1 MSTASELGKSMTP
14 LLRYEDFSISFGS
27 GRREKFAVS
36 HLDLEVGVGERVAL
50 VGESGS
56 GKTLTALAPL
66 RLEPEGAKT
75 SGRILWSG
83 AKKSNAQSN
92 QQASNQANTEP
103 VDLLSLPIQD
113 IRDIR
118 GREIAM
124 VFQEPMT
131 ALNPLFTVGN
141 QIVEAVQVY
150 QPLISKTDCISAA
163 IDLLKK
169 TGIPEPEKRFYSYPH
184 QLSGGQRQRA
194 MIAMALACKPRLLIA
209 DEPTTALDV
218 SLRLQI
224 LELLKELQEESKDAG
239 GMAILLITHDLN
251 LVKHFAHRVAVLNQG
266 KLFEV
271 GLTSQVFKHP
281 EDPYTKAL
289 VNSEPA
295 RDLAPVMPLA
305 PVLLKTE
312 NLSVSYPGADLV
324 AGYKKSPRHQVLRK
338 VGFELKQGQTI
349 GVIGESGSGKTTLGM
364 AVLGLLG
371 DSAAQITGEVDVLG
385 NGWQNLKPAE
395 RRAMR
400 SSLQVI
406 FQDPFGSLS
415 PRMNVMQIVAEG
427 LDVHFPKLSTADR
440 ESRVLDILRE
450 VGMDRSAL
458 LRYPHEFSGGQRQRI
473 AIARALILKP
483 QILVLDEPTS
493 ALDVSIQKQVLALLC
508 ELQKKY
514 NLAYLMISHDLAV
527 IRAMSHEVM
536 VLKEGRVVEFGDTET
551 LIQHPRQ
558 AYTKALFTAAELT

>member
-1 MSTASELGKSMTP
+1 
-14 LLRYEDFSISFGS
+14 
-27 GRREKFAVS
+27 
-36 HLDLEVGVGERVAL
+36 VGERVAL

-75 SGRILWSG
+75 SGRILWNG
-83 AKKSNAQSN
+83 KTTNTDNQS
-92 QQASNQANTEP
+92 
-103 VDLLSLPIQD
+103 VDLLGLPIQD
-113 IRDIR
+113 IREIR

-131 ALNPLFTVGN
+131 ALNPLFTIGN

-150 QPLISKTDCISAA
+150 QPLISKADCMSAA

-169 TGIPEPEKRFYSYPH
+169 TGIPEPDKRFHSYPH

-224 LELLKELQEESKDAG
+224 LDLLKELQEESKDHG

-251 LVKHFAHRVAVLNQG
+251 LVKHFAQRVAVLNQG
-266 KLFEV
+266 NLMEV
-271 GLTSQVFKHP
+271 GPTKQVFEHP
-281 EDPYTKAL
+281 DNAYTKAL
-289 VNSEPA
+289 VNSAPV

-305 PVLLKTE
+305 PVLLKAE
-312 NLSVSYPGADLV
+312 SLSVSYPGTESV
-324 AGYKKSPRHQVLRK
+324 AWFKKAPPHQVLRK

-371 DSAAQITGEVDVLG
+371 DSAAEITGAVDVLG
-385 NGWQNLKPAE
+385 QDWQKLKPAE

-415 PRMNVMQIVAEG
+415 PRMNVMQIISEG
-427 LDVHFPKLSTADR
+427 LDVHFPNLSAAER

-450 VGMDRSAL
+450 VGIDRSAL
-458 LRYPHEFSGGQRQRI
+458 TRYPHEFSGGQRQRI

-493 ALDVSIQKQVLALLC
+493 ALDVSIQKQVLALLT

-536 VLKEGRVVEFGDTET
+536 VLKAGRVVEFGDTET

-558 AYTKALFTAAELT
+558 IYTKELFAAAELT

>member
-1 MSTASELGKSMTP
+1 MS
-14 LLRYEDFSISFGS
+14 LLRYEDLCISFGA
-27 GRREKFAVS
+27 GRREKFAVN
-36 HLDLEVGVGERVAL
+36 HLNLEIGIGECIAL

-66 RLEPEGAKT
+66 RLEPEGAKI
-75 SGRILWSG
+75 SGKILWN
-83 AKKSNAQSN
+83 KKDGKG
-92 QQASNQANTEP
+92 T
-103 VDLLSLPIQD
+103 VDLLSMSIQD
-113 IRDIR
+113 IREIR

-141 QIVEAVQVY
+141 QIIEAVQIY
-150 QPLISKTDCISAA
+150 QPLISKADSIDAA
-163 IDLLKK
+163 IDLLRK
-169 TGIPEPEKRFYSYPH
+169 TGIPEPERRFHSYPH

-224 LELLKELQEESKDAG
+224 LDLLKELQEESKRESKSDG
-239 GMAILLITHDLN
+239 GMGILLITHDLN
-251 LVKHFAHRVAVLNQG
+251 MVKHFAQRVAVLNQG
-266 KLFEV
+266 VLMETGPTK
-271 GLTSQVFKHP
+271 QVFEHP
-281 EDPYTKAL
+281 EDPYTRAL
-289 VNSEPA
+289 VNSEPI
-295 RDLAPVMPLA
+295 RDLAPLMPLA
-305 PVLLKTE
+305 QVLLKTE
-312 NLSVSYPGADLV
+312 ELSVAYPSSESTSWL
-324 AGYKKSPRHQVLRK
+324 KKAPSHKVLKK
-338 VGFELKQGQTI
+338 VSFALKQGQTI

-371 DSAAQITGEVDVLG
+371 DSAAEVTGDVDVLG
-385 NGWQNLKPAE
+385 SDWQKLKPVE

-406 FQDPFGSLS
+406 FQGPFGSLS
-415 PRMNVMQIVAEG
+415 PRMNVLQIVSEG
-427 LDVHFPKLSTADR
+427 LDVHFPDLSSAER
-440 ESRVLDILRE
+440 ESRVVDMLKE
-450 VGMDRSAL
+450 VGLDRSAL

-473 AIARALILKP
+473 AIARALILRP

-493 ALDVSIQKQVLALLC
+493 ALDVSIQKQVLALLT

-536 VLKEGRVVEFGDTET
+536 VLKGGKVVEFGDTET
-551 LIQHPRQ
+551 LIKHPRQ
-558 AYTKALFTAAELT
+558 VYTKELFAAAELT

>member
-1 MSTASELGKSMTP
+1 MSSVKSAAP

-36 HLDLEVGVGERVAL
+36 HLDLEIGVGERVAL

-83 AKKSNAQSN
+83 KSTDTS
-92 QQASNQANTEP
+92 SPP
-103 VDLLSLPIQD
+103 VNLLDMPIQS
-113 IRDIR
+113 IREIR

-131 ALNPLFTVGN
+131 ALNPLFTIGN
-141 QIVEAVQVY
+141 QIVEAVQIDEL
-150 QPLISKTDCISAA
+150 LITKADAMSAA
-163 IDLLKK
+163 IELLKK
-169 TGIPEPEKRFYSYPH
+169 TGIPEPEKRFHSYPH

-224 LELLKELQEESKDAG
+224 LDLLKELQEESKDHG

-251 LVKHFAHRVAVLNQG
+251 LVKHFAQRVAVLNQG
-266 KLFEV
+266 NLMEV
-271 GLTSQVFKHP
+271 GPTKQVFEHP
-281 EDPYTKAL
+281 DDAYTKAL
-289 VNSEPA
+289 VNSEPV

-312 NLSVSYPGADLV
+312 NLSVSYPGTESTAWF
-324 AGYKKSPRHQVLRK
+324 KKPPRHQVLRK

-371 DSAAQITGEVDVLG
+371 DSAAEITGTVDVLG
-385 NGWQNLKPAE
+385 QDWQQLKPQE

-415 PRMNVMQIVAEG
+415 PRMNVMQIVSEG
-427 LDVHFPKLSTADR
+427 LDVHFPNLSAAER

-450 VGMDRSAL
+450 VGIDRSAL
-458 LRYPHEFSGGQRQRI
+458 TRYPHEFSGGQRQRI

-493 ALDVSIQKQVLALLC
+493 ALDVSIQKQVLALLT

-536 VLKEGRVVEFGDTET
+536 VLKGGRVVEFGDTET

-558 AYTKALFTAAELT
+558 TYTQELFAAAELS

>member
-1 MSTASELGKSMTP
+1 MS
-14 LLRYEDFSISFGS
+14 LLRYEDLCISFGA
-27 GRREKFAVS
+27 GRREKFAVN
-36 HLDLEVGVGERVAL
+36 HLDLEIGIGERVAL

-56 GKTLTALAPL
+56 GKTLTSLAPL
-66 RLEPEGAKT
+66 RLEPEGAKV
-75 SGRILWSG
+75 SGKILWKQKDG
-83 AKKSNAQSN
+83 K
-92 QQASNQANTEP
+92 T
-103 VDLLSLPIQD
+103 VDLLSLPGQD
-113 IRDIR
+113 IREIR

-141 QIVEAVQVY
+141 QIIEAVQIY
-150 QPLISKTDCISAA
+150 QPLISKADAVAAA
-163 IDLLKK
+163 IDLLRK
-169 TGIPEPEKRFYSYPH
+169 TGIPEPERRFHSYPH

-224 LELLKELQEESKDAG
+224 LDLLKELQEESIADG

-251 LVKHFAHRVAVLNQG
+251 LVKHFAQRVAVLNQG
-266 KLFEV
+266 NLMEV
-271 GLTSQVFKHP
+271 GSTKQVFEHP
-281 EDPYTKAL
+281 DDPYTRAL
-289 VNSEPA
+289 VNSEPV
-295 RDLAPVMPLA
+295 RNLAPLMPLA

-312 NLSVSYPGADLV
+312 DLTVAYPSSESVSWF
-324 AGYKKSPRHQVLRK
+324 KKAPAHKVLKK
-338 VGFELKQGQTI
+338 VSFSLKQGQTI

-371 DSAAQITGEVDVLG
+371 DSAAQVTGDVDVLG
-385 NGWQNLKPAE
+385 NDWQKLKPAE
-395 RRAMR
+395 KRAMR

-415 PRMNVMQIVAEG
+415 PRMNVLQIVSEG
-427 LDVHFPKLSTADR
+427 LDVHFPKLSAADR
-440 ESRVLDILRE
+440 ETRVVDMLKE
-450 VGMDRSAL
+450 VGLDRSAL

-473 AIARALILKP
+473 AIARALILRP

-493 ALDVSIQKQVLALLC
+493 ALDVSIQKQVLALLT

-536 VLKEGRVVEFGDTET
+536 VLKGGKVVEFGDTET
-551 LIQHPRQ
+551 LIKHPRQ
-558 AYTKALFTAAELT
+558 IYTKELFAAAELT

>member
-1 MSTASELGKSMTP
+1 MS
-14 LLRYEDFSISFGS
+14 LLRYEDLSISFGS
-27 GRREKFAVS
+27 GRREKFAVN
-36 HLDLEVGVGERVAL
+36 HLNLEIGIGERVAL

-66 RLEPEGAKT
+66 RLEPEGAKV
-75 SGRILWSG
+75 SGKILWNQKDGQG
-83 AKKSNAQSN
+83 AI
-92 QQASNQANTEP
+92 
-103 VDLLSLPIQD
+103 DLLSMPIQD
-113 IRDIR
+113 IREIR

-131 ALNPLFTVGN
+131 ALNPLFTIGN
-141 QIVEAVQVY
+141 QIIEAVQIY
-150 QPLISKTDCISAA
+150 QPLISKADCINAA

-169 TGIPEPEKRFYSYPH
+169 TGIPEPERRFHSYPH

-224 LELLKELQEESKDAG
+224 LDLLKELQEESKDQG
-239 GMAILLITHDLN
+239 GMGILLITHDLN
-251 LVKHFAHRVAVLNQG
+251 LVKHFAQRVAVLNQG
-266 KLFEV
+266 NLMESGPTK
-271 GLTSQVFKHP
+271 QVFTQP
-281 EDPYTKAL
+281 SDSYTKAL
-289 VNSEPA
+289 VNSGPV

-312 NLSVSYPGADLV
+312 DLSVAYPSTESATWF
-324 AGYKKSPRHQVLRK
+324 KKAPAHKVLKK
-338 VGFELKQGQTI
+338 VSFSLKQGQTI

-371 DSAAQITGEVDVLG
+371 DSAAQVSGEVDVLG
-385 NGWQNLKPAE
+385 SDWQKLKPIE

-427 LDVHFPKLSTADR
+427 LDVHFPKLSTAER
-440 ESRVLDILRE
+440 ENRVVDILKE
-450 VGMDRSAL
+450 VGIDRSAL
-458 LRYPHEFSGGQRQRI
+458 TRYPHEFSGGQRQRI
-473 AIARALILKP
+473 AIARALILRP

-493 ALDVSIQKQVLALLC
+493 ALDVSIQKQVLALLT

-536 VLKEGRVVEFGDTET
+536 VLKGGKVVEFGDTET
-551 LIQHPRQ
+551 LIKSPRQ
-558 AYTKALFTAAELT
+558 IYTKELFAAAEMS

>member
-1 MSTASELGKSMTP
+1 MSTEP
-14 LLRYEDFSISFGS
+14 LLRYEDFCISFGS
-27 GRREKFAVS
+27 GRREKFAVN
-36 HLDLEVGVGERVAL
+36 HLDLEIGVGERVAL

-66 RLEPEGAKT
+66 RLEPEGAKV
-75 SGRILWSG
+75 SGRILWNG
-83 AKKSNAQSN
+83 KKEGRHATSA
-92 QQASNQANTEP
+92 EP
-103 VDLLSLPIQD
+103 VDLLSLPIKD
-113 IRDIR
+113 IRKIR

-131 ALNPLFTVGN
+131 ALNPLFTIGN
-141 QIVEAVQVY
+141 QIVEAVQIFE
-150 QPLISKTDCISAA
+150 PLISKAQSMSAA
-163 IDLLKK
+163 IELLKK
-169 TGIPEPEKRFYSYPH
+169 TGIPEPEKRFHSYPH

-224 LELLKELQEESKDAG
+224 LDLLKDLQAEAKDEG
-239 GMAILLITHDLN
+239 GMSILLITHDLN
-251 LVKHFAHRVAVLNQG
+251 LVKHFANRVAVLNQG
-266 KLFEV
+266 RLMEV
-271 GLTSQVFKHP
+271 GTTKQVFEHP
-281 EDPYTKAL
+281 ENSYTQAL
-289 VNSEPA
+289 VNSEPV
-295 RDLAPVMPLA
+295 RDVAPVMPLA

-312 NLSVSYPGADLV
+312 ELSVAYPGSESSSWF
-324 AGYKKSPRHQVLRK
+324 KKPAPHKVLRK
-338 VGFELKQGQTI
+338 VSFALKQGQTI

-371 DSAAQITGEVDVLG
+371 DSAAQVSGVVDVLG
-385 NGWQNLKPAE
+385 KDWQNLRPAE

-415 PRMNVMQIVAEG
+415 PRMNVMEIIAEG
-427 LDVHFPKLSTADR
+427 LDVHFPKLTAAER
-440 ESRVLDILRE
+440 ESRVLEMLRE
-450 VGMDRSAL
+450 VGIDRSAL
-458 LRYPHEFSGGQRQRI
+458 TRFPHEFSGGQRQRI
-473 AIARALILKP
+473 AIARALILRP

-493 ALDVSIQKQVLALLC
+493 ALDVSIQKQVLALLSQ
-508 ELQKKY
+508 LQKKY

-551 LIQHPRQ
+551 LIKHPRQ
-558 AYTKALFTAAELT
+558 TYTKALFTAAEMS

>member
-1 MSTASELGKSMTP
+1 MSKASSTP
-14 LLRYEDFSISFGS
+14 LLKYEDLSISFGS
-27 GRREKFAVS
+27 GRRAKFAVKN
-36 HLDLEVGVGERVAL
+36 LDLEIGVGERVAL

-66 RLEPEGAKT
+66 RLEPEGAQV
-75 SGRILWSG
+75 SGRIFW
-83 AKKSNAQSN
+83 N
-92 QQASNQANTEP
+92 QQGAHEM
-103 VDLLSLPIQD
+103 VDLLSLPMQE
-113 IRDIR
+113 IRQIR

-124 VFQEPMT
+124 IFQEPMT

-141 QIVEAVQVY
+141 QIIEAVQIY
-150 QPLISKTDCISAA
+150 QPLISKSDSVDAA

-169 TGIPEPEKRFYSYPH
+169 TGIPEPGRRFHSYPH

-224 LELLKELQEESKDAG
+224 LELLIELQEESKDDG
-239 GMAILLITHDLN
+239 GMGILLITHDLN
-251 LVKHFAHRVAVLNQG
+251 LVKHFAQRVAVLNQG
-266 KLFEV
+266 NLMEAGPTK
-271 GLTSQVFKHP
+271 QVFDHP
-281 EDPYTKAL
+281 TDVYTRAL
-289 VNSEPA
+289 VNSEPS
-295 RDLAPVMPLA
+295 REIAPVMPLA

-312 NLSVSYPGADLV
+312 DLSVAYPSTQSSWFQKPLPH
-324 AGYKKSPRHQVLRK
+324 KVLRK
-338 VGFELKQGQTI
+338 VSFSLKQGQTI

-371 DSAAQITGEVDVLG
+371 DSAAQVTGDVDVLG
-385 NGWQNLKPAE
+385 NDWQTLKPVE

-415 PRMNVMQIVAEG
+415 PRMNVMQIVSEG
-427 LDVHFPKLSTADR
+427 LDIHFPKLSNAER
-440 ESRVLDILRE
+440 ETRVVDMLRE
-450 VGMDRSAL
+450 VGIERSAL
-458 LRYPHEFSGGQRQRI
+458 TRYPHEFSGGQRQRI
-473 AIARALILKP
+473 AIARALILRP

-493 ALDVSIQKQVLALLC
+493 ALDVSIQKQVLALLS

-536 VLKEGRVVEFGDTET
+536 VLKDGKVVEFGDTES
-551 LIQHPRQ
+551 LIKNPKQV
-558 AYTKALFTAAELT
+558 YTKELFAAAQLV

>member
-1 MSTASELGKSMTP
+1 MS
-14 LLRYEDFSISFGS
+14 LLRYEDLSISFGS
-27 GRREKFAVS
+27 GRREKFAVN
-36 HLDLEVGVGERVAL
+36 HLDLDIGIGERVAL

-66 RLEPEGAKT
+66 RLEPEGAKV
-75 SGRILWSG
+75 SGKILWNRKDG
-83 AKKSNAQSN
+83 QG
-92 QQASNQANTEP
+92 T

-113 IRDIR
+113 IREIR

-141 QIVEAVQVY
+141 QIIEAVQIY
-150 QPLISKTDCISAA
+150 QPLISKADCIDAA
-163 IDLLKK
+163 VELLKK
-169 TGIPEPEKRFYSYPH
+169 TGIPEPERRFHSYPH

-224 LELLKELQEESKDAG
+224 LDLLKELQEESKDQG
-239 GMAILLITHDLN
+239 GMGILLITHDLN
-251 LVKHFAHRVAVLNQG
+251 LVKHFAQRVAVLNQG
-266 KLFEV
+266 NLMESGSTK
-271 GLTSQVFKHP
+271 QVFTQP
-281 EDPYTKAL
+281 TDPYTKAL
-289 VNSEPA
+289 VNSEPL

-305 PVLLKTE
+305 PVLLETE
-312 NLSVSYPGADLV
+312 DLSVAYPSSEPSSWF
-324 AGYKKSPRHQVLRK
+324 KKAPPHKVLKK
-338 VGFELKQGQTI
+338 VSFALKQGQTI

-371 DSAAQITGEVDVLG
+371 DSAAQVTGDVDVLG
-385 NGWQNLKPAE
+385 SEWQTLKPVQ

-415 PRMNVMQIVAEG
+415 PRMNVMQIVSEG
-427 LDVHFPKLSTADR
+427 LDVHLPKLSVVER
-440 ESRVLDILRE
+440 ENRVVDILKE
-450 VGMDRSAL
+450 VGIDRSAL
-458 LRYPHEFSGGQRQRI
+458 TRYPHEFSGGQRQRI
-473 AIARALILKP
+473 AIARALILRP

-493 ALDVSIQKQVLALLC
+493 ALDVSIQKQVLALLT

-536 VLKEGRVVEFGDTET
+536 VLKAGKVVEFGDTET
-551 LIQHPRQ
+551 MIKHPRQ
-558 AYTKALFTAAELT
+558 TYTKELFAAAELT

>member
-1 MSTASELGKSMTP
+1 MS
-14 LLRYEDFSISFGS
+14 LLRYEDLCISFGT
-27 GRREKFAVS
+27 GRREKFAVN
-36 HLDLEVGVGERVAL
+36 HLDLEIGIGERVAL

-66 RLEPEGAKT
+66 RLEPEGAKV
-75 SGRILWSG
+75 SGKILWN
-83 AKKSNAQSN
+83 KKDG
-92 QQASNQANTEP
+92 TGT
-103 VDLLSLPIQD
+103 VDLLSMSMQD
-113 IRDIR
+113 IREIR

-131 ALNPLFTVGN
+131 ALNPLFTIGN
-141 QIVEAVQVY
+141 QIIEAVQIY
-150 QPLISKTDCISAA
+150 QPLISKADSIDAA
-163 IDLLKK
+163 IDLLRK
-169 TGIPEPEKRFYSYPH
+169 TGIPEPERRFHSYPH

-224 LELLKELQEESKDAG
+224 LDLLKELQEESKDHG
-239 GMAILLITHDLN
+239 GMGILLITHDLN
-251 LVKHFAHRVAVLNQG
+251 LVKHFAQRVAVLNQG
-266 KLFEV
+266 ILMETGPTK
-271 GLTSQVFKHP
+271 QVFERP
-281 EDPYTKAL
+281 EDPYTRAL
-289 VNSEPA
+289 VNSEPV
-295 RDLAPVMPLA
+295 RDLAPLMPLA

-312 NLSVSYPGADLV
+312 DLSVAYPSAES
-324 AGYKKSPRHQVLRK
+324 ASWFKKAPSHKVLKK
-338 VGFELKQGQTI
+338 VSFELKQGQTI

-371 DSAAQITGEVDVLG
+371 DSAAEVTGSVDVLG
-385 NGWQNLKPAE
+385 SDWQTLKPIE

-415 PRMNVMQIVAEG
+415 PRMNVLQIISEG
-427 LDVHFPKLSTADR
+427 LDVHFPKLSTAER
-440 ESRVLDILRE
+440 ETRVVDMLKE
-450 VGMDRSAL
+450 VGLDRSAL

-473 AIARALILKP
+473 AIARALILRP

-493 ALDVSIQKQVLALLC
+493 ALDVSIQKQVLALLT

-536 VLKEGRVVEFGDTET
+536 VLKGGKVVEFGDTET
-551 LIQHPRQ
+551 LIKHPRQ
-558 AYTKALFTAAELT
+558 TYTKELFAAAELT

>member
-1 MSTASELGKSMTP
+1 MS
-14 LLRYEDFSISFGS
+14 LLRYEDLCISFGS
-27 GRREKFAVS
+27 GRRERLAVN
-36 HLDLEVGVGERVAL
+36 HLDLEIGIGERVAL

-66 RLEPEGAKT
+66 RLEPEGAKV
-75 SGRILWSG
+75 SGKILWNKKDGQG
-83 AKKSNAQSN
+83 A
-92 QQASNQANTEP
+92 

-113 IRDIR
+113 IREIR

-141 QIVEAVQVY
+141 QIIEAVQIY
-150 QPLISKTDCISAA
+150 QPLLSKADCIDAA

-169 TGIPEPEKRFYSYPH
+169 TGIPEPERRFHAYPH

-224 LELLKELQEESKDAG
+224 LDLLKELQEESKDQG
-239 GMAILLITHDLN
+239 GMGILLITHDLN
-251 LVKHFAHRVAVLNQG
+251 LVKHFAQRVAVLNQG
-266 KLFEV
+266 NLMESGSTK
-271 GLTSQVFKHP
+271 QVFTQP
-281 EDPYTKAL
+281 SDPYTKAL
-289 VNSEPA
+289 VNSGPV

-305 PVLLKTE
+305 PVLLKTDD
-312 NLSVSYPGADLV
+312 LSVAYPSSESTSWF
-324 AGYKKSPRHQVLRK
+324 KKSPPHKVLKK
-338 VGFELKQGQTI
+338 VSFSLKQGQTI

-371 DSAAQITGEVDVLG
+371 DSAAEVSGTVDVLG
-385 NGWQNLKPAE
+385 NDWQKLKPVE

-427 LDVHFPKLSTADR
+427 LDVHFPKLSTAER
-440 ESRVLDILRE
+440 ENRVVDMLKE
-450 VGMDRSAL
+450 VGLDRSAL
-458 LRYPHEFSGGQRQRI
+458 TRYPHEFSGGQRQRI
-473 AIARALILKP
+473 AIARALILRP

-493 ALDVSIQKQVLALLC
+493 ALDVSIQKQVLALLT

-536 VLKEGRVVEFGDTET
+536 VLKGGKVVEFGDTET
-551 LIQHPRQ
+551 LIKNPRQ
-558 AYTKALFTAAELT
+558 IYTKELFAAAELT

>member
-1 MSTASELGKSMTP
+1 MS
-14 LLRYEDFSISFGS
+14 LLRYEDLCISFGT
-27 GRREKFAVS
+27 GRREKFAVN
-36 HLDLEVGVGERVAL
+36 HLDLEIGIGERVAL

-66 RLEPEGAKT
+66 RLEPEGAKV
-75 SGRILWSG
+75 SGKILWN
-83 AKKSNAQSN
+83 KKDG
-92 QQASNQANTEP
+92 TGT
-103 VDLLSLPIQD
+103 VDLLSMSMQD
-113 IRDIR
+113 IREIR

-131 ALNPLFTVGN
+131 ALNPLFTIGN
-141 QIVEAVQVY
+141 QIIEAVQIY
-150 QPLISKTDCISAA
+150 QPLISKADSIDAA
-163 IDLLKK
+163 IDLLRK
-169 TGIPEPEKRFYSYPH
+169 TGIPEPERRFQSYPH

-224 LELLKELQEESKDAG
+224 LDLLKELQEESKDHG
-239 GMAILLITHDLN
+239 GMGILLITHDLN
-251 LVKHFAHRVAVLNQG
+251 LVKHFAQRVAVLNQG
-266 KLFEV
+266 NLMEAGPTK
-271 GLTSQVFKHP
+271 QVFEHP
-281 EDPYTKAL
+281 VDPYTRAL
-289 VNSEPA
+289 VNSEPV
-295 RDLAPVMPLA
+295 RDLAPLMPLA

-312 NLSVSYPGADLV
+312 DLSVAYPSAES
-324 AGYKKSPRHQVLRK
+324 ASWFKKAPSHKVLKK
-338 VGFELKQGQTI
+338 VSFELKQGQTI

-371 DSAAQITGEVDVLG
+371 DSAAEVTGSVDVLG
-385 NGWQNLKPAE
+385 SDWQTLKPIE

-415 PRMNVMQIVAEG
+415 PRMNVLQIISEG
-427 LDVHFPKLSTADR
+427 LDVHFPKLSTAER
-440 ESRVLDILRE
+440 ETRVVDMLKE
-450 VGMDRSAL
+450 VGLDRSAL

-473 AIARALILKP
+473 AIARALILRP

-493 ALDVSIQKQVLALLC
+493 ALDVSIQKQVLALLT

-536 VLKEGRVVEFGDTET
+536 VLKGGKVVEFGDTET
-551 LIQHPRQ
+551 LIKHPRQ
-558 AYTKALFTAAELT
+558 TYTKELFAAAELT

>member
-1 MSTASELGKSMTP
+1 MS

-27 GRREKFAVS
+27 GRRQKFAVS
-36 HLDLEVGVGERVAL
+36 HLDLEIGIGERVAL

-66 RLEPEGAKT
+66 RLEPEGAKV
-75 SGRILWSG
+75 SGKILWNRKDG
-83 AKKSNAQSN
+83 QG
-92 QQASNQANTEP
+92 T

-113 IRDIR
+113 IREIR

-141 QIVEAVQVY
+141 QIIEAVQIY
-150 QPLISKTDCISAA
+150 QPLMSKADCIDAA

-169 TGIPEPEKRFYSYPH
+169 TGIPEPERRFHSYPH

-224 LELLKELQEESKDAG
+224 LDLLKELQEESKDQG
-239 GMAILLITHDLN
+239 GMGILLITHDLN
-251 LVKHFAHRVAVLNQG
+251 LVKHFAQRVAVLNQG
-266 KLFEV
+266 NLMESGPTK
-271 GLTSQVFKHP
+271 QVFTQP
-281 EDPYTKAL
+281 SDPYTKAL
-289 VNSEPA
+289 VNSEPV

-312 NLSVSYPGADLV
+312 ELSVAYPSSESISWF
-324 AGYKKSPRHQVLRK
+324 KKAPPHKVLKK
-338 VGFELKQGQTI
+338 VSFSLKQGQTI

-371 DSAAQITGEVDVLG
+371 DSAAQVSGDVDVLG
-385 NGWQNLKPAE
+385 NDWQTLKPVE

-427 LDVHFPKLSTADR
+427 LDVHFPKLSVTER
-440 ESRVLDILRE
+440 ENRVVDILKE
-450 VGMDRSAL
+450 VGIDRSAL
-458 LRYPHEFSGGQRQRI
+458 ARYPHEFSGGQRQRI
-473 AIARALILKP
+473 AIARALILRP

-493 ALDVSIQKQVLALLC
+493 ALDVSIQKQVLALLT

-536 VLKEGRVVEFGDTET
+536 VLKEGKVVEFGDTET
-551 LIQHPRQ
+551 LIKHPRQ
-558 AYTKALFTAAELT
+558 IYTKELFAAAELT

>member
-1 MSTASELGKSMTP
+1 M
-14 LLRYEDFSISFGS
+14 
-27 GRREKFAVS
+27 
-36 HLDLEVGVGERVAL
+36 
-50 VGESGS
+50 
-56 GKTLTALAPL
+56 
-66 RLEPEGAKT
+66 
-75 SGRILWSG
+75 
-83 AKKSNAQSN
+83 
-92 QQASNQANTEP
+92 
-103 VDLLSLPIQD
+103 
-113 IRDIR
+113 
-118 GREIAM
+118 
-124 VFQEPMT
+124 
-131 ALNPLFTVGN
+131 
-141 QIVEAVQVY
+141 
-150 QPLISKTDCISAA
+150 SAA
-163 IDLLKK
+163 IELLKK

-224 LELLKELQEESKDAG
+224 LDLLKELQEESKDHG

-251 LVKHFAHRVAVLNQG
+251 LVKHFAQRVAVLNQG
-266 KLFEV
+266 NLMEV
-271 GLTSQVFKHP
+271 GPTKQVFEHP
-281 EDPYTKAL
+281 DDAYTKAL
-289 VNSEPA
+289 VNSEPV

-312 NLSVSYPGADLV
+312 NLSVSYPGTESTAWF
-324 AGYKKSPRHQVLRK
+324 KKPPRHQVLRK

-371 DSAAQITGEVDVLG
+371 DSAAEITGTVDVLG
-385 NGWQNLKPAE
+385 QDWQQLKPQE

-427 LDVHFPKLSTADR
+427 LDVHFPNLSAAER

-450 VGMDRSAL
+450 VGIDRSAL
-458 LRYPHEFSGGQRQRI
+458 TRYPHEFSGGQRQRI

-493 ALDVSIQKQVLALLC
+493 ALDVSIQKQVLALLT

-536 VLKEGRVVEFGDTET
+536 VLKGGRVVEFGDTET

-558 AYTKALFTAAELT
+558 TYTQELFAAAELS

>member
-1 MSTASELGKSMTP
+1 MS
-14 LLRYEDFSISFGS
+14 LLRYEDLCISFGT
-27 GRREKFAVS
+27 GRREKFAVN
-36 HLDLEVGVGERVAL
+36 HLDLEIGIGERVAL

-66 RLEPEGAKT
+66 RLEPEGAKV
-75 SGRILWSG
+75 SGKILWN
-83 AKKSNAQSN
+83 KKDGGG
-92 QQASNQANTEP
+92 T
-103 VDLLSLPIQD
+103 VDLLSMSMQD
-113 IRDIR
+113 IREIR

-141 QIVEAVQVY
+141 QIIEAVQIY
-150 QPLISKTDCISAA
+150 QPLISKADSIDAA
-163 IDLLKK
+163 INLLRK
-169 TGIPEPEKRFYSYPH
+169 TGISEPERRFHSYPH

-224 LELLKELQEESKDAG
+224 LDLLKELQEESKDHG
-239 GMAILLITHDLN
+239 GMGILLITHDLN
-251 LVKHFAHRVAVLNQG
+251 LVKHFAQRVAVLNQG
-266 KLFEV
+266 NLMESGPTK
-271 GLTSQVFKHP
+271 QVFEHP
-281 EDPYTKAL
+281 EDPYTRAL
-289 VNSEPA
+289 VNSEPV
-295 RDLAPVMPLA
+295 RDLAPLMPLA
-305 PVLLKTE
+305 PVLLRTE
-312 NLSVSYPGADLV
+312 ELSVAYPNSESGSWF
-324 AGYKKSPRHQVLRK
+324 KKAPPHKVLKK
-338 VGFELKQGQTI
+338 VSFELKQGQTI

-371 DSAAQITGEVDVLG
+371 DSTAEVSGNVDVLG
-385 NGWQNLKPAE
+385 SDWQKLKPIE

-415 PRMNVMQIVAEG
+415 PRMNVLQIISEG
-427 LDVHFPKLSTADR
+427 LDVHFPKLSTAER
-440 ESRVLDILRE
+440 ESRVVDMLKE
-450 VGMDRSAL
+450 VGLDRTAL

-473 AIARALILKP
+473 AIARALILRP

-493 ALDVSIQKQVLALLC
+493 ALDVSIQKQVLALLT

-536 VLKEGRVVEFGDTET
+536 VLKGGKVVEFGDTET
-551 LIQHPRQ
+551 LIKHPRQ
-558 AYTKALFTAAELT
+558 TYTRELFAAAELT

>member
-1 MSTASELGKSMTP
+1 MSETRNSHKSVSP

-36 HLDLEVGVGERVAL
+36 HLDLEIGVGERVAL

-75 SGRILWSG
+75 SGRILWSD
-83 AKKSNAQSN
+83 QSAD
-92 QQASNQANTEP
+92 ASNPSVN
-103 VDLLSLPIQD
+103 LLDLPIQA
-113 IRDIR
+113 IREIR

-131 ALNPLFTVGN
+131 ALNPLFTIGN
-141 QIVEAVQVY
+141 QIVEAVQIY
-150 QPLISKTDCISAA
+150 QPLISKADGMSAA
-163 IDLLKK
+163 IELLKK
-169 TGIPEPEKRFYSYPH
+169 TGIPEPEKRFHSYPH

-224 LELLKELQEESKDAG
+224 LDLLKELQEESKDDG

-251 LVKHFAHRVAVLNQG
+251 LVKHFAQKVAVLNQG
-266 KLFEV
+266 KLMEV
-271 GLTSQVFKHP
+271 GPTKQVFERP
-281 EDPYTKAL
+281 DNPYTKAL
-289 VNSEPA
+289 VNSKPV
-295 RDLAPVMPLA
+295 RDLAPLMPLA
-305 PVLLKTE
+305 PVLLKTDH
-312 NLSVSYPGADLV
+312 LSVSYPGTESSAWF
-324 AGYKKSPRHQVLRK
+324 KKAAPHQVLRK
-338 VGFELKQGQTI
+338 VDFELKQGQTI

-371 DSAAQITGEVDVLG
+371 DSAAQVSGVVDVLG
-385 NGWQNLKPAE
+385 SDWQNLKSAE

-415 PRMNVMQIVAEG
+415 PRMNVMQIVSEG
-427 LDVHFPKLSTADR
+427 LDVHFPKITSAER

-450 VGMDRSAL
+450 VGIDRSAL
-458 LRYPHEFSGGQRQRI
+458 TRYPHEFSGGQRQRI

-493 ALDVSIQKQVLALLC
+493 ALDVSIQKQVLALLT

-536 VLKEGRVVEFGDTET
+536 VLKAGRVVEFGDTET
-551 LIQHPRQ
+551 LIKHPRQ
-558 AYTKALFTAAELT
+558 AYTQELFAAAELS

>member
-1 MSTASELGKSMTP
+1 MSSAKNPNKSAIP

-36 HLDLEVGVGERVAL
+36 HLQLEIGVGERVAL

-75 SGRILWSG
+75 SGRILWG
-83 AKKSNAQSN
+83 GKNADAGNS
-92 QQASNQANTEP
+92 P
-103 VDLLSLPIQD
+103 VNLLDLPIQD
-113 IRDIR
+113 IREIR

-131 ALNPLFTVGN
+131 ALNPLFTIGN
-141 QIVEAVQVY
+141 QIVEAVQIY
-150 QPLISKTDCISAA
+150 QPLISKADSMSAA
-163 IDLLKK
+163 IELLKK
-169 TGIPEPEKRFYSYPH
+169 TGIPEPEKRFHSYPH

-224 LELLKELQEESKDAG
+224 LDLLKELQEESRDDG

-251 LVKHFAHRVAVLNQG
+251 LVKHFAQRVAVLNQG
-266 KLFEV
+266 NLMEV
-271 GLTSQVFKHP
+271 GATKQVFEHP
-281 EDPYTKAL
+281 DNPYTKAL
-289 VNSEPA
+289 VNSTPV

-312 NLSVSYPGADLV
+312 NLSVSYPGTESV
-324 AGYKKSPRHQVLRK
+324 SWFKKSPRHQVLRK
-338 VGFELKQGQTI
+338 LGFELKQGQTI

-371 DSAAQITGEVDVLG
+371 DSAAEISGEVDVLG
-385 NGWQNLKPAE
+385 NDWQKLKPAE

-415 PRMNVMQIVAEG
+415 PRMNVMQIVSEG
-427 LDVHFPKLSTADR
+427 LDVHFPNLSAAER

-450 VGMDRSAL
+450 VGIDRSAL
-458 LRYPHEFSGGQRQRI
+458 TRYPHEFSGGQRQRI

-493 ALDVSIQKQVLALLC
+493 ALDVSIQKQVLALLT

-514 NLAYLMISHDLAV
+514 NLAYLIISHDLAV

-536 VLKEGRVVEFGDTET
+536 VLKAGRVVEFGDTET

-558 AYTKALFTAAELT
+558 TYTRELFAAAELT

>member
-1 MSTASELGKSMTP
+1 MS
-14 LLRYEDFSISFGS
+14 LLRYADLCIAFGA
-27 GRREKFAVS
+27 GRREKFAVN
-36 HLDLEVGVGERVAL
+36 HLDLEIGIGERVAL

-66 RLEPEGAKT
+66 RLEPEGAKV
-75 SGRILWSG
+75 SGKILWNRKDG
-83 AKKSNAQSN
+83 KG
-92 QQASNQANTEP
+92 EM
-103 VDLLSLPIQD
+103 DLLSMSIQD
-113 IRDIR
+113 IREIR

-141 QIVEAVQVY
+141 QIIEAVQIY
-150 QPLISKTDCISAA
+150 QPLISKADSIDAA
-163 IDLLKK
+163 IDLLRK
-169 TGIPEPEKRFYSYPH
+169 TGIPDPERRFHSYPH

-224 LELLKELQEESKDAG
+224 LDLLKELQEESKNDG
-239 GMAILLITHDLN
+239 GMGILLITHDLN
-251 LVKHFAHRVAVLNQG
+251 LVKHFAQRVAVLNQG
-266 KLFEV
+266 NLMESGSTK
-271 GLTSQVFKHP
+271 QVFEHP
-281 EDPYTKAL
+281 EDPYARAL
-289 VNSEPA
+289 VNSEPV
-295 RDLAPVMPLA
+295 RDLAPLMPLA

-312 NLSVSYPGADLV
+312 ELSVAYPSSELTSWF
-324 AGYKKSPRHQVLRK
+324 KKAPPHKVLKK
-338 VGFELKQGQTI
+338 VSFTLKQGQTI

-371 DSAAQITGEVDVLG
+371 DSAAEVSGDVDVLG
-385 NGWQNLKPAE
+385 NAWQTLKPVE
-395 RRAMR
+395 RRALR

-415 PRMNVMQIVAEG
+415 PRMNVFQIVSEG
-427 LDVHFPKLSTADR
+427 LDVHFPKLFAAER
-440 ESRVLDILRE
+440 EARVVDMLKE
-450 VGMDRSAL
+450 VGLDRSAL

-473 AIARALILKP
+473 AIARALIFRP

-493 ALDVSIQKQVLALLC
+493 ALDVSIQKQVLALLT

-536 VLKEGRVVEFGDTET
+536 VLKGGKVVDFGDTET
-551 LIQHPRQ
+551 LIKHPRQ
-558 AYTKALFTAAELT
+558 TYTKELFAAAELT

>member
-1 MSTASELGKSMTP
+1 MS
-14 LLRYEDFSISFGS
+14 LLRYEDLSISFGA
-27 GRREKFAVS
+27 GRREKFAVK
-36 HLDLEVGVGERVAL
+36 HLDLEIGIGERVAL

-66 RLEPEGAKT
+66 RLEPEGAKVT
-75 SGRILWSG
+75 GRILWN
-83 AKKSNAQSN
+83 AKDGKG
-92 QQASNQANTEP
+92 P
-103 VDLLSLPIQD
+103 VDLLSMPIED
-113 IRDIR
+113 IRAIR

-131 ALNPLFTVGN
+131 ALNPLFTIGN
-141 QIVEAVQVY
+141 QIIEAVQIY
-150 QPLISKTDCISAA
+150 EPLISKAAAIDAA
-163 IDLLKK
+163 IDLLRK
-169 TGIPEPEKRFYSYPH
+169 TGIPEPERRIHAYPH

-224 LELLKELQEESKDAG
+224 LDLLKELQEESKNDG
-239 GMAILLITHDLN
+239 GMGILLITHDLN
-251 LVKHFAHRVAVLNQG
+251 LVKHFAQRVAVLHQG
-266 KLFEV
+266 NLMEV
-271 GLTSQVFKHP
+271 GSTKQIFQHP
-281 EDPYTKAL
+281 EDPYTRAL
-289 VNSEPA
+289 VNSEPVRA
-295 RDLAPVMPLA
+295 IAPLMPLA
-305 PVLLKTE
+305 PALLKTE
-312 NLSVSYPGADLV
+312 ELSVAYPSAESGSWF
-324 AGYKKSPRHQVLRK
+324 KKAPLHKVLKK
-338 VGFELKQGQTI
+338 VSFTLKQGQTI

-371 DSAAQITGEVDVLG
+371 DSAAEVTGDVDVLG
-385 NGWQNLKPAE
+385 NDWQKLKPAE

-415 PRMNVMQIVAEG
+415 PRMNILQIVSEG
-427 LDVHFPKLSTADR
+427 LDVHFPKLSAAER
-440 ESRVLDILRE
+440 EARVVDMLKE
-450 VGMDRSAL
+450 VGIDRSAL

-473 AIARALILKP
+473 AIARALILRP

-493 ALDVSIQKQVLALLC
+493 ALDVSIQKQVLALLT

-527 IRAMSHEVM
+527 IRAMSHEIM
-536 VLKEGRVVEFGDTET
+536 VLKGGKVIEFGDTEA
-551 LIQHPRQ
+551 LIKHPRQ
-558 AYTKALFTAAELT
+558 TYTKELFAAAELT

>member
-1 MSTASELGKSMTP
+1 MNT
-14 LLRYEDFSISFGS
+14 LLRYEDLSISFGS

-36 HLDLEVGVGERVAL
+36 HLDLEIGVGERVAL

-56 GKTLTALAPL
+56 GKTLSALAPL
-66 RLEPEGAKT
+66 RLEPEGAKMT
-75 SGRILWSG
+75 GKIWWSG
-83 AKKSNAQSN
+83 QEDAQ
-92 QQASNQANTEP
+92 QQSATKP
-103 VDLLSLPIQD
+103 VDLLSLPIEQ
-113 IRDIR
+113 IRRIR

-141 QIVEAVQVY
+141 QIVEAVQIY
-150 QPLISKTDCISAA
+150 EPLISKANCFAA
-163 IDLLKK
+163 AVDLLRK

-224 LELLKELQEESKDAG
+224 LDLLKALQEESKDHG
-239 GMAILLITHDLN
+239 GMGILLITHDLN

-266 KLFEV
+266 NLVEV
-271 GLTSQVFKHP
+271 GATKQVFEHP
-281 EDPYTKAL
+281 ENPYTQTL
-289 VNSEPA
+289 VNSEPV

-305 PVLLKTE
+305 PVLLHTD
-312 NLSVSYPGADLV
+312 NLSVSYPSLDTESWF
-324 AGYKKSPRHQVLRK
+324 KKAPRHAVLK
-338 VGFELKQGQTI
+338 KIGFGLKQGQTI

-364 AVLGLLG
+364 AILGLLS
-371 DSAAQITGEVDVLG
+371 DSAAEVTGSVDVLG
-385 NGWQNLKPAE
+385 QDWQTLTSAE
-395 RRAMR
+395 RRKLRA
-400 SSLQVI
+400 SLQVI

-415 PRMNVMQIVAEG
+415 PRMTVMQIIVEG
-427 LDVHFPKLSTADR
+427 LDIHFPKLSSAER
-440 ESRVLDILRE
+440 EQRVLDILRE
-450 VGMDRSAL
+450 VGIDRSAL
-458 LRYPHEFSGGQRQRI
+458 SRYPHEFSGGQRQRI
-473 AIARALILKP
+473 AIARALILRP

-493 ALDVSIQKQVLALLC
+493 ALDVSIQKQVLALLT

-527 IRAMSHEVM
+527 IRAMSHEIM
-536 VLKEGRVVEFGDTET
+536 VLKGGKMVEFGETET
-551 LIQHPRQ
+551 LIKHPKQ
-558 AYTKALFTAAELT
+558 SYTKELFEAAEIT

>member
-1 MSTASELGKSMTP
+1 MNTSPKLDASVGP
-14 LLRYEDFSISFGS
+14 LLRYEDFSISFGA
-27 GRREKFAVS
+27 GRREKFAVN
-36 HLDLEVGVGERVAL
+36 HLDLEIGVGERVAL

-66 RLEPEGAKT
+66 RLEPEGAKV
-75 SGRILWSG
+75 SGRIIWNGS
-83 AKKSNAQSN
+83 
-92 QQASNQANTEP
+92 QARHTP

-113 IRDIR
+113 VREIR

-150 QPLISKTDCISAA
+150 QPLISKAECMSAA
-163 IDLLKK
+163 IELLKK
-169 TGIPEPEKRFYSYPH
+169 TGIPEPDKRFHSYPH

-224 LELLKELQEESKDAG
+224 LDLLKELQEESKDHG

-251 LVKHFAHRVAVLNQG
+251 LVKHFAQRVAVLKQG
-266 KLFEV
+266 NLMEA
-271 GLTSQVFKHP
+271 GPTQRVFDHP
-281 EDPYTKAL
+281 ENAYTKAL
-289 VNSEPA
+289 VNSEPVC
-295 RDLAPVMPLA
+295 DLAPVMPLA
-305 PVLLKTE
+305 PVLLKAD
-312 NLSVSYPGADLV
+312 NLSVSYPGTESTAWF
-324 AGYKKSPRHQVLRK
+324 KKPVRHQVLRK

-371 DSAAQITGEVDVLG
+371 DSLAEITGDVDVLG
-385 NGWQNLKPAE
+385 NDWQKLKPVE

-427 LDVHFPKLSTADR
+427 LDVHFPGLSNTER

-450 VGMDRSAL
+450 VGIDRSAL
-458 LRYPHEFSGGQRQRI
+458 TRYPHEFSGGQRQRI

-493 ALDVSIQKQVLALLC
+493 ALDVSIQKQVLALLT

-551 LIQHPRQ
+551 LIKNPRQ
-558 AYTKALFTAAELT
+558 IYTKALFTAAELT